1 MQQPSLSF
9 NQLKTARCCAQ
20 LERPQQKYVIAAMLR
35 AASNP
40 VVAAAAAA
48 TGQLHQVLQ
57 EAQQWHQSSNGLA
70 VGLLC
75 MQPQFSGA
83 IAHAASSTMLPA
95 VLQAFAAAKVLDAC
109 FDTLTLSAA
118 QASQLGGLGSS
129 LLEELRSASAGFC
142 QSRSAI
148 DLTAGR
154 FDDLFE
160 TLGQVMQ
167 PASQVAALLQ
177 QCWEQPEQRAADE
190 LALAQAAA
198 TRSCAYLHC
207 TNVACEGGPAAGEG
221 AGSMRCR

>member
-1 MQQPSLSF
+1 LRPIQRWRARCFKQCARWHPLYPRCVCSCSPVPPAMQQPSLSF

-95 VLQAFAAAKVLDAC
+95 VLQAFATAKVLDAC

-118 QASQLGGLGSS
+118 QASQLGGLWARTPTRCSGQMSGATDRRAS
-129 LLEELRSASAGFC
+129 SASWFC
-142 QSRSAI
+142 RRRWVRR
-148 DLTAGR
+148 TPR
-154 FDDLFE
+154 FRR
-160 TLGQVMQ
+160 
-167 PASQVAALLQ
+167 AS
-177 QCWEQPEQRAADE
+177 
-190 LALAQAAA
+190 
-198 TRSCAYLHC
+198 
-207 TNVACEGGPAAGEG
+207 CE
-221 AGSMRCR
+221 S